1 MKTSE
6 LPKYQNF
13 HLEGVKHIAPSD
25 AIEAITNHQ
34 AVLIDVREEN
44 ELQEE
49 CFDISEV
56 LNHPM
61 SVILD
66 RLKNIS
72 KDQNIILACEVGE
85 RSTKVAN
92 LFNIQGFPSVA
103 NLDGGLKMWKM
114 MGLPVKI
121 SNVYGGGCSGCSS
134 CSDESSCC

>member
-25 AIEAITNHQ
+25 AIEAITKHQ

-44 ELQEE
+44 ELLQES
-49 CFDISEV
+49 FNIDQA
-56 LNHPM
+56 LHHPM
-61 SVILD
+61 SSILD
-66 RLKNIS
+66 RLQYIS

-92 LFNIQGFPSVA
+92 LFNIQEYPNVA

-114 MGLPVKI
+114 MGLPVKT

-134 CSDESSCC
+134 CSDDSSCY